1 MRIRKLEG
9 ERMKFN
15 MNIAAQRPVA
25 RAPHQLQRGGWR
37 AIAMA
42 LVLSISASVL
52 GGCWIIPPNVLTT
65 PDNQVPVAK
74 HFPSALLAEPIQLRA
89 GYTHTTQPFQIKG
102 PKERWAVALGF
113 VRSDTGRPIEEK
125 VNEAYDVCWT
135 DGPDKGLSY
144 KTCKN
149 TTPGFNLQ
157 WELLREDGSIAA
169 LYAFDSLR
177 KDSGGTYSA
186 NAITRTLS
194 GFSDQS
200 IGSYRLRVTVLRDAK
215 ELDFLKPHI
224 LVNRPFFSSR
234 SIE

>member
-1 MRIRKLEG
+1 
-9 ERMKFN
+9 MKFN

-65 PDNQVPVAK
+65 PDNPVPVAK

-113 VRSDTGRPIEEK
+113 IRSD
-125 VNEAYDVCWT
+125 EALTTQQRLEGGSNTCWT
-135 DGPDKGLSY
+135 DNPSKAIHL
-144 KTCKN
+144 KTCKS
-149 TTPGFNLQ
+149 TAPGFNLR
-157 WELLREDGSIAA
+157 WELLRNDGVVAVR
-169 LYAFDSLR
+169 YAFDSLVAN
-177 KDSGGTYSA
+177 SGGTYAA
-186 NAITRTLS
+186 NAITSNLS
-194 GFSDQS
+194 GFSDQEQG
-200 IGSYRLRVTVLRDAK
+200 IYKLRVIVLRDAE